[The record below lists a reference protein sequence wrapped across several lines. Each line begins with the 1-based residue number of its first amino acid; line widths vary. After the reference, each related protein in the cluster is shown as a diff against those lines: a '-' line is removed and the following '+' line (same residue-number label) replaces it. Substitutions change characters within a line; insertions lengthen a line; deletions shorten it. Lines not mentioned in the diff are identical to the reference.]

1 MYKRQKEEWAK
12 IGFVPRKEM
21 QSIQKRYIAAINDYV
36 SAIGEL
42 SNKEK
47 EQVVLES
54 EVEMV
59 KEGDSSRNL
68 YRKESDIRRKV
79 SQLEN
84 DIALWQNN
92 IEFFAK
98 SKTADKVKAQFE
110 EKINKAS
117 EQLEDLKHQ
126 LTIIQE
132 AI

>member
-1 MYKRQKEEWAK
+1 
-12 IGFVPRKEM
+12 M
-21 QSIQKRYIAAINDYV
+21 QPIQKRYIAAINDYV
-36 SAIGEL
+36 SAIGKL
-42 SNKEK
+42 SKGER

-54 EVEMV
+54 EVELV
-59 KEGDSSRNL
+59 KEGETNRGL

-98 SKTADKVKAQFE
+98 SKTSDKLKATFE
-110 EKINKAS
+110 DKIRKAA
-117 EQLEDLKHQ
+117 EQLEELKHQ